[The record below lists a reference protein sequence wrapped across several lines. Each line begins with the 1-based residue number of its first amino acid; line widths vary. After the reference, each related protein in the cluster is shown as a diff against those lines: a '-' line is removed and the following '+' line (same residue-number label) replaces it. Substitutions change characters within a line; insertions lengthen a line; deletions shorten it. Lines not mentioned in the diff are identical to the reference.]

1 MLVFGIFIGMLITI
15 GLGIWAGTNVLANM
29 VALSGIT
36 GLLVMFF
43 HHSEQQEGR
52 LAHWL
57 ISLSPEQKIQWY
69 GLFIVSLFFGLMFGS
84 FWNTS
89 MGGL

>member
-1 MLVFGIFIGMLITI
+1 MLVFGIFMGMLITI
-15 GLGIWAGTNVLANM
+15 GLGIWTGTNLLANM

-36 GLLVMFF
+36 GLLILFF
-43 HHSEQQEGR
+43 HNADQQEGR

-57 ISLSPEQKIQWY
+57 MALTPEKKKQWY
-69 GLFIVSLFFGLMFGS
+69 GLFGVSLFFGLMFGS
-84 FWNTS
+84 FWNSS